1 MRNMKCTLL
10 EQSINIQSEITNE
23 NSSKGEDGG
32 GLVVFCWGGGG
43 VEKRSEGV
51 SCVSECLKHVT
62 QQGPPCMSCGERE
75 AGGPTCAH
83 IIVVFYF

>member
-32 GLVVFCWGGGG
+32 GVVVFCGGGG
-43 VEKRSEGV
+43 EEK
-51 SCVSECLKHVT
+51 
-62 QQGPPCMSCGERE
+62 
-75 AGGPTCAH
+75 
-83 IIVVFYF
+83 

>member
-32 GLVVFCWGGGG
+32 GVVVFCGGGWRRE
-43 VEKRSEGV
+43 VEES
-51 SCVSECLKHVT
+51 
-62 QQGPPCMSCGERE
+62 
-75 AGGPTCAH
+75 
-83 IIVVFYF
+83 VVLVNV